1 PPRQDLRPRRPVHPR
16 PGRHARRPARPGR
29 CGMSARLI
37 LGPEAPREERW
48 RPVVGHEGHYEVSD
62 QGRIRSVPH
71 VRITKA
77 GQRYPVRGQL
87 LTPAVH
93 PTGYPQVYL
102 SVEGKTVPRKVH
114 ALVAEAFIGPRP
126 EGHQIAHND
135 GDRLNSRLENL
146 RYATAAEN

>member
-1 PPRQDLRPRRPVHPR
+1 
-16 PGRHARRPARPGR
+16 
-29 CGMSARLI
+29 
-37 LGPEAPREERW
+37 
-48 RPVVGHEGHYEVSD
+48 
-62 QGRIRSVPH
+62 PH

-93 PTGYPQVYL
+93 LTGYPQGYL

-146 RYATAAEN
+146 RYATAAEIAVDQIAHGRAPRGSRNGRAKLTEGQVLEIRRRR